1 MQQDMLG
8 TDALATVAG
17 PFKDFFDKLGGKEG
31 ADWLSAFKRFLRKEN
46 PWDVA
51 FVHRTFGRDMRKEG
65 WTLESDVPV
74 QDDEVISAM
83 PELVSFL
90 KQGENYINGNML
102 MIRATDLGCPWGQRH
117 AETLLKNQHLIP
129 EEARKY
135 YLVFTGTVWL
145 DRHGGRDVPC
155 LYWLGGTWCLGFGWF
170 ERDFYS
176 GGRLLRSRK

>member
-135 YLVFTGTVWL
+135 YLVFTGTVWQ
-145 DRHGGRDVPC
+145 DRDGDRGVPC
-155 LYWLGGTWCLGFGWF
+155 LYWRGGAWCLGFGWI
-170 ERDFYS
+170 EGDFDS
-176 GGRLLRSRK
+176 DVRLLRSRK